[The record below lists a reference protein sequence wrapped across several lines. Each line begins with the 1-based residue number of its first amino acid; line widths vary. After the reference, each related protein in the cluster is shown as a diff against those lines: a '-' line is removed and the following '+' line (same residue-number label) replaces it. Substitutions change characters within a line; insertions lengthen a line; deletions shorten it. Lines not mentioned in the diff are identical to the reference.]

1 LIQWEAFF
9 LNKISLGKKL
19 MSKEEA
25 IQALLKH
32 RTDWKNNP
40 AATKEA
46 VSILMKAG
54 ADWWLATSLAFD
66 ALLGAMLEQ

>member
-1 LIQWEAFF
+1 
-9 LNKISLGKKL
+9 